1 MTAIELLGA
10 LENLGYK
17 VIAFPPEVIQG
28 VDKEKL
34 DLALVEG
41 YWSVLEDIGKD
52 LQEAEKCAAN
62 S

>member
-1 MTAIELLGA
+1 MNAIELLKA
-10 LENLGYK
+10 LETLGYK

-28 VDKEKL
+28 VDKDQL
-34 DLALVEG
+34 DLACIEG

-52 LQEAEKCAAN
+52 VQEAEKCAVD